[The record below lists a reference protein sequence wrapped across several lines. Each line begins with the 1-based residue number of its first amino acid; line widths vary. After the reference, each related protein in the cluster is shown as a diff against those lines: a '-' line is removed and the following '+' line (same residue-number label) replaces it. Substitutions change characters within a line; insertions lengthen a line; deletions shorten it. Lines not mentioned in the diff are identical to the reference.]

1 MIFIIFGSIYVTRKM
16 NKNLKASY
24 IKKVAEDAE
33 LEKDFERFKKEL
45 AESKATENFISEL
58 KEKTVFSDVNKEKNI
73 VFLNSNRLS
82 IQLLGFN
89 NKNLSKQFLENH
101 IASDDDIKYCYKL
114 KDRHED
120 FLIEKATE
128 KGMELYMYGLE
139 FSDID
144 GLSKISFDEL
154 TWDKSI
160 ENCEV
165 SKFYD
170 CIVFKNNHAKSFDFL
185 INVLSNSYKINF
197 LDEEFKSIP
206 NQSIKNVL
214 DTKIQK
220 LEPVI
225 LHMFYY
231 DYE

>member
-1 MIFIIFGSIYVTRKM
+1 MKDGSVCDWDMLFKSRDAAIFFAKKIEEELVKAYVLSNEKGIE
-16 NKNLKASY
+16 NSEENL
-24 IKKVAEDAE
+24 I
-33 LEKDFERFKKEL
+33 
-45 AESKATENFISEL
+45 NEL
-58 KEKTVFSDVNKEKNI
+58 KEKTVSLDVNKEKNI

-120 FLIEKATE
+120 FLTEKALE

-170 CIVFKNNHAKSFDFL
+170 CIVFKNNHSKSFDFL

-206 NQSIKNVL
+206 NHSIKNVL

-231 DYE
+231 NYE

>member
-1 MIFIIFGSIYVTRKM
+1 MGIFNF
-16 NKNLKASY
+16 
-24 IKKVAEDAE
+24 
-33 LEKDFERFKKEL
+33 FKKTP
-45 AESKATENFISEL
+45 KGQKGATVAKGSSPKGAKDEGLNEQNLINEL

-128 KGMELYMYGLE
+128 KGMELYMWGLE

-170 CIVFKNNHAKSFDFL
+170 CIVFKNNHSKSFDFL

-220 LEPVI
+220 SEPVI

>member
-1 MIFIIFGSIYVTRKM
+1 MGIFNF
-16 NKNLKASY
+16 
-24 IKKVAEDAE
+24 
-33 LEKDFERFKKEL
+33 FKKTP
-45 AESKATENFISEL
+45 KGQKGATDEGLNEQNLINEL
-58 KEKTVFSDVNKEKNI
+58 KEKTVFLDVNKEKNI

-231 DYE
+231 DYEWGNSQS

>member
-1 MIFIIFGSIYVTRKM
+1 MGIFNF
-16 NKNLKASY
+16 
-24 IKKVAEDAE
+24 
-33 LEKDFERFKKEL
+33 FKKTP
-45 AESKATENFISEL
+45 KGQKGATGAKGSSPKGAKDEGLNEQNLINEL

-128 KGMELYMYGLE
+128 KGMELYIYGLE

-154 TWDKSI
+154 NWDKSI

-165 SKFYD
+165 
-170 CIVFKNNHAKSFDFL
+170 
-185 INVLSNSYKINF
+185 
-197 LDEEFKSIP
+197 
-206 NQSIKNVL
+206 
-214 DTKIQK
+214 
-220 LEPVI
+220 
-225 LHMFYY
+225 
-231 DYE
+231 